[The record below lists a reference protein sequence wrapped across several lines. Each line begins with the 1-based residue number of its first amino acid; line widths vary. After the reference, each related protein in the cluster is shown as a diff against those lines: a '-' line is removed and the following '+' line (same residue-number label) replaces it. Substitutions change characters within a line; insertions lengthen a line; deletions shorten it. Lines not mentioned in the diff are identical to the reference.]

1 MMWQVCS
8 TAAWMGF
15 NQGYLFFRRRCG
27 QRSESCLDTLQG
39 RCYTMLL
46 AVDLSSSL
54 KIQKATSVLAT
65 AALTTLGS
73 PIYFVWLV

>member
-1 MMWQVCS
+1 M
-8 TAAWMGF
+8 
-15 NQGYLFFRRRCG
+15 
-27 QRSESCLDTLQG
+27 LQG

-73 PIYFVWLV
+73 PTYFVWLV